1 VAAGKMTRRSIIFA
15 ALSLFCVPF
24 CRAQNELDS
33 VLSLDLSYAI
43 TGLLNQGWGIGLS
56 YEKKFA
62 DYVSA
67 KGTLGH
73 MTFLTNDKDRYCT
86 SVSVSLFFNYYPLGG
101 ALDKL
106 YIAAGSSADFMNYF
120 GSGVESPSEND
131 VLISIIPKAGWKF
144 SPFRFLLFDVFVGYK
159 FIITGAQNYAEIKN
173 YVNEGIQ
180 FGVGTKIFLN
190 KLRKKQGE

>member
-1 VAAGKMTRRSIIFA
+1 MTRRSIIFA
-15 ALSLFCVPF
+15 ALCLFCAPL
-24 CRAQNELDS
+24 CRAQSQIDN
-33 VLSLDLSYAI
+33 VLSLDFSYLV
-43 TGLLNQGWGIGLS
+43 TGVLNQGWGIGLS

-106 YIAAGSSADFMNYF
+106 YIAAGTSADFMNYF

-131 VLISIIPKAGWKF
+131 VLLSIIPKAGWKF
-144 SPFRFLLFDVFVGYK
+144 SPFKFMLFDISVGYK
-159 FIITGAQNYAEIKN
+159 FIITASENYSDAKD
-173 YVNEGIQ
+173 YVNAGIQ
-180 FGVGTKIFLN
+180 FGVGTKFFLN
-190 KLRKKQGE
+190 ELIKKRGE